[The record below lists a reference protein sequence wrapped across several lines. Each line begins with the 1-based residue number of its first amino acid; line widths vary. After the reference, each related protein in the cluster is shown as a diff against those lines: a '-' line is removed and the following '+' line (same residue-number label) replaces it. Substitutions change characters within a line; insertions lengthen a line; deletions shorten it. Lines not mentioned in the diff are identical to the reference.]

1 MVTRR
6 SVREWLEE
14 RFFVRIHMT
23 LILAGTFLAGLVTTR
38 LLMQLG
44 VNALAVRYA
53 IAVCLAYLV
62 FLLLVKLWLLYVAW
76 GGVEADVDPFDAVEL
91 GFDGARAVALQSD
104 GGGDGFGSGLSGA
117 LDFGGDDLGGIVFM
131 IVLIVIVLLLGGIA
145 IYYIYMAPA
154 VLGEAFFE
162 VLLAASIARR
172 AKKAEGAGWLG
183 AVSRATMLPFVGVLA
198 LSILLGWLAQRHCPD
213 ALKLRDA
220 VSCEAVHHRGA
231 EDTEGDGE
239 L

>member
-14 RFFVRIHMT
+14 RFFLRIHMT
-23 LILAGTFLAGLVTTR
+23 LILAGTFLAGLVVTR
-38 LLMQLG
+38 MLMELG
-44 VNALAVRYA
+44 VNTLPVRYA
-53 IAVCLAYLV
+53 IAVCLAYGV
-62 FLLLVKLWLLYVAW
+62 FLVLVKLWLLYV
-76 GGVEADVDPFDAVEL
+76 GSDGEASLDPEDAAEL
-91 GFDGARAVALQSD
+91 AFDGARAVALHSD
-104 GGGDGFGSGLSGA
+104 GGGGGGGA
-117 LDFGGDDLGGIVFM
+117 SLDLDLGDDLGGILFM

-162 VLLAASIARR
+162 VVLAASIARR

-183 AVSRATMLPFVGVLA
+183 AVWRATVLPFVGVLA
-198 LSILLGWLAQRHCPD
+198 LSIVLGWLAQRHCPE

-220 VSCEAVHHRGA
+220 VSCESVHHGGA
-231 EDTEGDGE
+231 EVTEGDGGAQ
-239 L
+239 